1 MSSHFF
7 IIESYSRIVS
17 FIVESVFV
25 DIKYKLNIMS
35 KVKKEMSNSI
45 DFSTPIVMGILN
57 ITTDS
62 FYDGGKFITKDKI
75 EKQIKKIEQ
84 EGAKIID
91 IGASS
96 SRPGSIPV
104 SEKTELDRLIPTIEI
119 VKKIT
124 PNLKISIDTFRS
136 KVARE
141 CIKNGADI
149 INDISAGE
157 FDKDMFGTIA
167 ELNVPYIMMHMKGDS
182 LTMQNNPVYENIIS
196 EITSFFEEK
205 VHKLKS
211 MGFNKIIIDPGLG
224 FGKTI
229 EHNYEILK
237 NLSDFNKLNLP
248 ILVGAS
254 RKSMIYTLLNV
265 SATEALN
272 GTTVVNTISLING
285 AKILRVH
292 DVNEAV
298 ECIKIYDKLSIEN

>member
-1 MSSHFF
+1 
-7 IIESYSRIVS
+7 
-17 FIVESVFV
+17 
-25 DIKYKLNIMS
+25 MS

-182 LTMQNNPVYENIIS
+182 ITMQNNPVYENIIS
-196 EITSFFEEK
+196 EITRFFEEK
-205 VHKLKS
+205 IHKLKS
-211 MGFNKIIIDPGLG
+211 MGFNKIIIDPGFG

-272 GTTVVNTISLING
+272 GTTVVNTISLTKG

>member
-1 MSSHFF
+1 
-7 IIESYSRIVS
+7 
-17 FIVESVFV
+17 
-25 DIKYKLNIMS
+25 MS

-141 CIKNGADI
+141 CVKNGADI

-224 FGKTI
+224 FGKSI

>member
-1 MSSHFF
+1 
-7 IIESYSRIVS
+7 
-17 FIVESVFV
+17 
-25 DIKYKLNIMS
+25 MS

-119 VKKIT
+119 VKKNT

-141 CIKNGADI
+141 CVKNGADI

-157 FDKDMFGTIA
+157 FDKNMFGTIA

-182 LTMQNNPVYENIIS
+182 ITMQNNPVYENIIS
-196 EITSFFEEK
+196 EITRFFEEK
-205 VHKLKS
+205 IHKLKS

-272 GTTVVNTISLING
+272 GTTVVNTISLTKG

>member
-1 MSSHFF
+1 
-7 IIESYSRIVS
+7 
-17 FIVESVFV
+17 
-25 DIKYKLNIMS
+25 MS

-237 NLSDFNKLNLP
+237 NLSEFNKLNLP

-272 GTTVVNTISLING
+272 GTTVVNTISLTNG
-285 AKILRVH
+285 ANILRVH
-292 DVNEAV
+292 DVEEAV
-298 ECIKIYDKLSIEN
+298 ECIKITNQIK

>member
-1 MSSHFF
+1 
-7 IIESYSRIVS
+7 
-17 FIVESVFV
+17 
-25 DIKYKLNIMS
+25 MS

>member
-1 MSSHFF
+1 
-7 IIESYSRIVS
+7 
-17 FIVESVFV
+17 
-25 DIKYKLNIMS
+25 MS

-205 VHKLKS
+205 IQKLKS
-211 MGFNKIIIDPGLG
+211 MGFNKIIIDPGFG
-224 FGKTI
+224 FGKTL

-272 GTTVVNTISLING
+272 GTTVVNTISLTKG

>member
-1 MSSHFF
+1 
-7 IIESYSRIVS
+7 
-17 FIVESVFV
+17 
-25 DIKYKLNIMS
+25 MS

-182 LTMQNNPVYENIIS
+182 ITMQNNPVYENIIS
-196 EITSFFEEK
+196 EITRFFEEK
-205 VHKLKS
+205 IHKLKS

>member
-1 MSSHFF
+1 
-7 IIESYSRIVS
+7 
-17 FIVESVFV
+17 
-25 DIKYKLNIMS
+25 MS

-182 LTMQNNPVYENIIS
+182 ITMQNNPVYENIIS
-196 EITSFFEEK
+196 EITRFFEEK
-205 VHKLKS
+205 IHKLKS

-254 RKSMIYTLLNV
+254 RKSMIFNLLKKTSKEV
-265 SATEALN
+265 LN
-272 GTTVVNTISLING
+272 GTSIINTISLLNG
-285 AKILRVH
+285 ANILRVH
-292 DVNEAV
+292 DVEEAV
-298 ECIKIYDKLSIEN
+298 ECIKITNQIK

>member
-1 MSSHFF
+1 
-7 IIESYSRIVS
+7 
-17 FIVESVFV
+17 
-25 DIKYKLNIMS
+25 MS
-35 KVKKEMSNSI
+35 KVKKEISNSI

-224 FGKTI
+224 FGKSI